1 MVLRYGMSD
10 ALGNVAYDRDRQ
22 PFLQPA
28 YPQPQERV
36 YSEGTAEAVDGAVRT
51 LVDHAFAVA
60 TAVLQ
65 RNRAL
70 LDRTAAALLRTETL
84 SEPEIEQ
91 LKREI
96 QPVTDLLPPPAERA
110 EVIAAAS

>member
-1 MVLRYGMSD
+1 MSD

-28 YPQPQERV
+28 YPVPQERV
-36 YSEGTAEAVDGAVRT
+36 YSDGTAAAVDRAVRD
-51 LVDHAFAVA
+51 LVDRAFAVA

-65 RNRAL
+65 RNRDL
-70 LDRTAAALLRTETL
+70 LDRTAAALLATETL
-84 SEPEIEQ
+84 SEPEIQQ

-96 QPVTDLLPPPAERA
+96 QPVPDLLPPPPGGAVKEI
-110 EVIAAAS
+110 VAAGS

>member
-28 YPQPQERV
+28 YPLPQERI
-36 YSEGTAEAVDGAVRT
+36 YSEHTAEEVDRGVQLFIDR
-51 LVDHAFAVA
+51 AFALA

-70 LDRTAAALLRTETL
+70 LERTAAALLATETL
-84 SEPEIEQ
+84 SEPEIER

-96 QPVTDLLPPPAERA
+96 EPVPELALPSAQRPAE
-110 EVIAAAS
+110 IAAVS